1 LIERSIPFDLGG
13 DAAIEYLP
21 DGLEADFTLPS
32 RFVALRQAE
41 AAFTNEELPMVDRHD
56 NLDLKGKTALIVE
69 DQLLI
74 AIDLEQIL
82 EDVGVTVLNTLTSSR
97 DALDFLAG
105 SLPDFAILDIN
116 LGQGT
121 SEPVARL
128 LASRGTPFLF
138 ATGYGDDGAIPDD
151 LSAAPVV
158 RKPFERDALLDRLRL
173 VLG

>member
-1 LIERSIPFDLGG
+1 MD
-13 DAAIEYLP
+13 
-21 DGLEADFTLPS
+21 
-32 RFVALRQAE
+32 
-41 AAFTNEELPMVDRHD
+41 
-56 NLDLKGKTALIVE
+56 
-69 DQLLI
+69 
-74 AIDLEQIL
+74 
-82 EDVGVTVLNTLTSSR
+82 DVGVTVLNTLTSSR

-121 SEPVARL
+121 SEPIARL
-128 LASRGTPFLF
+128 LTERGTPFLF

-151 LSAAPVV
+151 MAAVPVV